1 MNNQNTVNGNIN
13 LNKLSDI
20 EYEARYRAV
29 QRKWAGV
36 KQVTKEMNTM
46 VRGYND
52 RCVEGRMKSV
62 KKGKEQREIAASN
75 AADDYVARMDR
86 AAELA
91 WDCEIEW

>member
-1 MNNQNTVNGNIN
+1 
-13 LNKLSDI
+13 
-20 EYEARYRAV
+20 
-29 QRKWAGV
+29 
-36 KQVTKEMNTM
+36 MNTM

>member
-1 MNNQNTVNGNIN
+1 
-13 LNKLSDI
+13 
-20 EYEARYRAV
+20 
-29 QRKWAGV
+29 
-36 KQVTKEMNTM
+36 M

-52 RCVEGRMKSV
+52 RCVGGRMKSV

-75 AADDYVARMDR
+75 AADDYVDRMER